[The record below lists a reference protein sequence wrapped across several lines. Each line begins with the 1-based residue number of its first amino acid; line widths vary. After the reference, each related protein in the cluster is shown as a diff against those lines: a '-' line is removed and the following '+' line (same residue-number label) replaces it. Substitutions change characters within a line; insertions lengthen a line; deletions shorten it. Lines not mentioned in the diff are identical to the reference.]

1 MPTTRPTCLS
11 GAASS
16 CVADSPPEILDGMSR
31 LKLGDFEISLVQA
44 GFYWWDGGA
53 MFGVVPRTLWSKKF
67 EPDEQNRV
75 RLAFNCYIIQTD
87 GHTILVETGAGDKP
101 GQKARERMKL
111 PTATPPMT
119 EIIRRHGIDPD
130 SVDIVINT
138 HLHFDHCGGNTI
150 LTDTGARP
158 TFPQARYYTRRG
170 EWEHAHERHLRDKVS
185 YIDANYDPLI
195 ESGHMQ
201 LIDEDLEVVP
211 GVRMALAPGHNR
223 DMMVVTAAS
232 ARETFCFFSDL
243 IPTAAHVTP
252 SWVAAFDLYPLES
265 IANKISWM
273 KKAAFNGW
281 ICGFAHDPR
290 IAFARIESNQEKGFT
305 ALDLTAV
312 NPVSPVPIE
321 H

>member
-1 MPTTRPTCLS
+1 MKAVSWGGFWPARLYVAPWRFCTPLNLEEKHAILLIARPSKVRKPCRKPAKKYTRKAGRFTTEASRLPTTRPTCLS
-11 GAASS
+11 VAASS

-170 EWEHAHERHLRDKVS
+170 EWEHAHERDLRDKVS

-211 GVRMALAPGHNR
+211 GVRVTMTPGHNR
-223 DMMVVTAAS
+223 D
-232 ARETFCFFSDL
+232 
-243 IPTAAHVTP
+243 
-252 SWVAAFDLYPLES
+252 
-265 IANKISWM
+265 
-273 KKAAFNGW
+273 
-281 ICGFAHDPR
+281 
-290 IAFARIESNQEKGFT
+290 
-305 ALDLTAV
+305 
-312 NPVSPVPIE
+312 
-321 H
+321 